1 VSAET
6 DQREGAT
13 EEEAPTLRD
22 AATILV
28 LRDGDEGPEVF
39 MVRRTSKASFMPNAW
54 VYPGGALDEEDA
66 SASAARSV
74 EGFDAEAAVAELGEE
89 IAPERALGLY
99 LAGVRETFEESGLLL
114 ARRRGEEGF
123 VDLTGD
129 AGVARRFSQQR
140 QMLRKG
146 SLSLSE
152 LAEYERLVIPLDR
165 VSYWTRWVTPYVE
178 PKRFDARFFVVRAPE
193 NQEPLHDDQET
204 VNSGWTTPRAAI
216 DAYEAGELLL
226 TPPTLATL
234 TELTAFGSVDTI
246 MAAAPTRPRT
256 INLPHF
262 EPGEDGAMALILP
275 GDPDYPADDPL
286 FPAGSP
292 AGTITRMVLGEDR
305 IWRIVG

>member
-1 VSAET
+1 
-6 DQREGAT
+6 
-13 EEEAPTLRD
+13 
-22 AATILV
+22 
-28 LRDGDEGPEVF
+28 

-74 EGFDAEAAVAELGEE
+74 EGFDAEEAIAELGEE

-129 AGVARRFSQQR
+129 SAVTRRFSQQR

-152 LAEYERLVIPLDR
+152 LAEYDQLVIPLDR
-165 VSYWTRWVTPYVE
+165 VAFWARWITPHFE
-178 PKRFDARFFVVRAPE
+178 RKRFDARFFVVRAPE
-193 NQEPLHDDQET
+193 HQEPLHDDQET
-204 VNSGWTTPRAAI
+204 VHSEWIKPQAAI
-216 DAYEAGELLL
+216 DRYEAGELLL

-234 TELTAFGSVDTI
+234 TELTAFDSVDAV
-246 MAAAPTRPRT
+246 MAAAPERPRAV
-256 INLPHF
+256 NLPHF
-262 EPGEDGAMALILP
+262 EPGEDGAMALMLP
-275 GDPDYPADDPL
+275 GDPSYPSDDPL
-286 FPAGSP
+286 YPKGSP
-292 AGTITRMVLGEDR
+292 AGTIQRMKLGEDR
-305 IWRIVG
+305 IWRIIG